1 MWDVVKIIAAVA
13 VIMLLL
19 QALDFTE
26 ILKTRLRGGLSRKEM
41 EQRLAGL
48 ESRVAELEKKTKS

>member
-1 MWDVVKIIAAVA
+1 MWDVVKIIAAVV
-13 VIMLLL
+13 VIILLL